1 MKLLFRRDIECQQ
14 FVELITDYLEGAL
27 PRGLVKAVDRHIAAC
42 PDCTEYLAQMRRT
55 IQITGHID
63 GQIKGEPPPPTV
75 PDEMLDALQKAFEE
89 FQNSPGA

>member
-1 MKLLFRRDIECQQ
+1 MRVLFRRDIECQQ

-63 GQIKGEPPPPTV
+63 GQIKGEPPPQPL

-89 FQNSPGA
+89 FHNSAGA